1 MIVGARSAGC
11 SISETVNR
19 LGFSKTA
26 VSRVYREWCEKQKTS
41 SHRGSCGRKRLVDE
55 NGERRIER
63 MVEANNQATSVQIQ
77 ALYNS
82 SGQEKPIS
90 LTTTRRTLK
99 RLGYGRRTQ
108 RRDPLVLAGLE
119 ALAVYASCPG
129 QADTSTDF
137 VGRTD
142 DHPVPDIQSSTDAAC
157 RNENHPEPSE
167 S

>member
-1 MIVGARSAGC
+1 
-11 SISETVNR
+11 
-19 LGFSKTA
+19 
-26 VSRVYREWCEKQKTS
+26 
-41 SHRGSCGRKRLVDE
+41 
-55 NGERRIER
+55 
-63 MVEANNQATSVQIQ
+63 MVEANNQATSVEIQ

-99 RLGYGRRTQ
+99 RLGYGRRAQ

-129 QADTSTDF
+129 QVDTSTDF
-137 VGRTD
+137 VDRTD
-142 DHPVPDIQSSTDAAC
+142 DRPGPKIQSSADAVC
-157 RNENHPEPSE
+157 RNENHPEPSV